1 MICVKCG
8 KEAPDAPFCALC
20 GWKQAKGE
28 PGRKTKRGNG
38 EGRVWKRG
46 KTWYAQVTLYTQAA
60 ITDGEKVLRQKRR
73 TKGGFATK
81 KDALD
86 YIAVLRGPQAR
97 RVPTLLE
104 LYTQWEKKDL
114 PNLSK
119 DKQAAYK
126 KARERLDS
134 LMGRK
139 IDSLTTADLQAVVD
153 AEASSY
159 YTARDMKTLLSHLY
173 KKALPDQ
180 FVSDNLSSYIVLP
193 ALDEKEAEPFTSEE
207 VQKIW
212 QAFAGGDDFAG
223 YFLLMIYTG
232 MMPGEL
238 FICKKDMIDY
248 ERCEI
253 WGCGKKTKARKEV
266 PIVFPAFLAPVLER
280 LVAVEHPTQAG
291 HRKRDFLQPMREAEW
306 YGAYHEATKRIGIR
320 DLPPYSCR
328 HTTGTE
334 AAKLN
339 LSAPVLQQVMR
350 HSKITTTQRYI
361 HLGTDEA
368 HAAVNQMPAQKSDA
382 SSCESA

>member
-20 GWKQAKGE
+20 GWKQANGE

-46 KTWYAQVTLYTQAA
+46 KTWYAQVTLYTQAT

-81 KDALD
+81 KEALD

-97 RVPTLLE
+97 KVPTLLE

-119 DKQAAYK
+119 DKQTAYK
-126 KARERLDS
+126 KARERLDT

-153 AEASSY
+153 AEAGSY

-180 FVSDNLSSYIVLP
+180 FVSDNLSAYIILP
-193 ALDEKEAEPFTSEE
+193 ALDEKESQPFTSEE

-212 QAFAGGDDFAG
+212 KAFAVGDDFAG

-238 FICKKDMIDY
+238 FACQKDMIDF

-253 WGCGKKTKARKEV
+253 WGCGKKTKKRKEV
-266 PIVFPAFLAPVLER
+266 PIVFPAFLVPVLSR
-280 LVAVEHPTQAG
+280 LCEWEHTPNG
-291 HRKRDFLQPMREAEW
+291 SNKGNYLQPRHETEW
-306 YGAYHEATKRIGIR
+306 YDDYHKATKRMGIR

-350 HSKITTTQRYI
+350 HAKITTTQRYI

-368 HAAVNQMPAQKSDA
+368 HAAVNQMPAQKSNS